1 MPPIKGRLGD
11 RKNATI
17 DLVDRTIT
25 VITKGG
31 FFGGNATNSEIS
43 LDDVKSIEYG
53 TGIKPF
59 PDAMM
64 VKIKHASG
72 ELTFYSINKN
82 PLQKLAESASEYVEK
97 RAKLLEEMEN
107 EFERDREAHVALMYL
122 NLELVDALMELVV
135 LLEGSVDWEAVEAQL
150 TQVERVNQDRDN
162 LPYMRPSRLGME
174 QLTLEVNERS
184 TDLIKSEIY
193 NLVSVLHQSCVEKA
207 KHREPWF
214 NTGLHQLFMEAL
226 MVLWNRR
233 LEALTGVSMGEEP
246 DKDELRFL
254 ELRKLVV
261 QETGDEE
268 TESID
273 LFSRFSDLRIILYEW
288 VEGLQNVGFEPG
300 EELERRLVA

>member
-31 FFGGNATNSEIS
+31 FFGGKATNSEIS

-53 TGIKPF
+53 TGNKPY

-64 VKIKHASG
+64 VKIQHASG
-72 ELTFYSINKN
+72 ELTFYSINKD
-82 PLQKLAESASEYVEK
+82 PLQKLSESTSEYVEK
-97 RAKLLEEMEN
+97 CAKLLVEMEN

-122 NLELVDALMELVV
+122 NLELVDALVELVV
-135 LLEGSVDWEAVEAQL
+135 LLEGSVDWEAVETQL

-162 LPYMRPSRLGME
+162 LPYMRPSSLGME
-174 QLTLEVNERS
+174 QLTLGVNERS

-193 NLVSVLHQSCVEKA
+193 DLVSVLHQSCVEKA

-214 NTGLHQLFMEAL
+214 NTVLHQLFMEAL

-233 LEALTGVSMGEEP
+233 LEALTGVSMGKEP

-273 LFSRFSDLRIILYEW
+273 PVGRFSDLRIILYEW
-288 VEGLQNVGFEPG
+288 VESLQNVGFESG